1 MVNHDP
7 KLAVD
12 TPCSNLAIKYN
23 MLYLSVHQLIRKHI
37 HENTEFGE
45 RLLKARSQRSLST
58 AFHQVSMVDKHD
70 EMQYTA
76 VHFDIHL
83 IMELLQQT
91 IAEKRTNQRFILIE
105 GLCNGQKL
113 ANEEDQLTLRY
124 MDELFLI
131 EKALGEVTAVA
142 SLTYTK
148 EELVHESQVKY
159 EEFPEEE
166 VVEVKAPELDEDGN
180 PIEVEAEAAE
190 EDDPENPKK
199 VPFNPK
205 ESPNGWTVTDR
216 KSKNLLT
223 LFTNMKGI
231 NNQNEIKEAEGY
243 GKDNNVATVT
253 ASLDDFCTRITEENS
268 NRNLYMQ
275 VIFEK

>member
-1 MVNHDP
+1 
-7 KLAVD
+7 
-12 TPCSNLAIKYN
+12 
-23 MLYLSVHQLIRKHI
+23 
-37 HENTEFGE
+37 
-45 RLLKARSQRSLST
+45 
-58 AFHQVSMVDKHD
+58 
-70 EMQYTA
+70 
-76 VHFDIHL
+76 
-83 IMELLQQT
+83 
-91 IAEKRTNQRFILIE
+91 
-105 GLCNGQKL
+105 
-113 ANEEDQLTLRY
+113 
-124 MDELFLI
+124 
-131 EKALGEVTAVA
+131 
-142 SLTYTK
+142 
-148 EELVHESQVKY
+148 LVHESQVKY

-166 VVEVKAPELDEDGN
+166 VVEVKAPELDEEGN

-231 NNQNEIKEAEGY
+231 YNQNEIKEAEGY